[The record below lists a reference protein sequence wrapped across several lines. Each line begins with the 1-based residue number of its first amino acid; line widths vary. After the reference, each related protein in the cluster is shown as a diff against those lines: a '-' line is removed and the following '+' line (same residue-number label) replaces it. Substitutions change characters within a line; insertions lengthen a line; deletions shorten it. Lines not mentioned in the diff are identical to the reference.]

1 MKIQELLTLGVSTD
15 LRTANRALGISDSQ
29 GYKLAA
35 SGDYPVP
42 VIRAGGR
49 YIVPTAG
56 LLAALG
62 VVEASATRDGA
73 A

>member
-1 MKIQELLTLGVSTD
+1 MDIKELMQLGVSTD
-15 LRTANRALGISDSQ
+15 LRTSNRALGISNSG

-35 SGDYPVP
+35 AGEYPIP

-49 YIVPTAG
+49 YIVPTSG

-62 VVEASATRDGA
+62 VSPEAA
-73 A
+73 